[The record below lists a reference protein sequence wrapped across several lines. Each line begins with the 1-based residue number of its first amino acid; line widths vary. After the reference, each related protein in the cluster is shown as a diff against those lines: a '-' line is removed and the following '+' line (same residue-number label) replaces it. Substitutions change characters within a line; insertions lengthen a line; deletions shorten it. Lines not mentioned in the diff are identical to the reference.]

1 MQLTEIKSYL
11 RIIHNNDDNVL
22 TELIDEA
29 KMYIKNVTGVDYDE
43 NDLQYKQCIRFL
55 VQQRYD
61 VREAVSDKPKS
72 ECDYTITN
80 LLSHISLRGNINA
93 ET

>member
-1 MQLTEIKSYL
+1 MKLEEIKSYL
-11 RIIHNNDDNVL
+11 RIIHNNDDNLL

-29 KMYIKNVTGVDYDE
+29 KMYIKNVTGVDYND

-61 VREAVSDKPKS
+61 VREAVADKPKY